1 MRTPA
6 SSPSF
11 TLSTSGSSLIT
22 VTALPAIAMMSGLDG
37 LDVDISHGSMSL
49 RPDQLAERAAAA
61 GASIR
66 SVWLPPSGPPLPKR
80 PWLGHRRHR
89 RQLGWEV
96 VEAGSVGTVV
106 VERPTHGPDRMAGL
120 IPVGIASIRTSVPSK
135 TRIAIGLRSSDL
147 HGTRDD
153 LIALAALRR
162 YAEEWDVQLAIDLS
176 GRVDPAWEVEAALMR
191 LLPRLSV
198 IRLRLP
204 GFSEGRHGLDRT
216 TARAVA
222 TLTDLRFTGTVAIVP
237 SVRVWQR
244 WWPPALAEATQAS
257 ADALRE
263 RFASVPHAMEFE
275 SFRERPKLL

>member
-1 MRTPA
+1 M
-6 SSPSF
+6 
-11 TLSTSGSSLIT
+11 
-22 VTALPAIAMMSGLDG
+22 VSGLDG

-61 GASIR
+61 GTSIR
-66 SVWLPPSGPPLPKR
+66 SVWLPPSGPTPSKW
-80 PWLGHRRHR
+80 PWLGHRRHV
-89 RQLGWEV
+89 GWEV

-106 VERPTHGPDRMAGL
+106 VERPTHGPDRMVGPAP
-120 IPVGIASIRTSVPSK
+120 IGIASIRASVPSK

-147 HGTRDD
+147 LGTRDH

-162 YAEEWDVQLAIDLS
+162 YAEEWDVHLAIDLS

-204 GFSEGRHGLDRT
+204 GYGQGRQGLDRT

-244 WWPPALAEATQAS
+244 WWPPAIADVTQAT
-257 ADALRE
+257 ADALRG